1 MSSALLGKSPL
12 RVLESS
18 LGPLGPGALGLVLAR
33 TGVGKT
39 AFLVQIAL
47 DVLARER
54 GVLHFALGQS
64 LDLVQSY
71 YETLYEDLS
80 AASGAGSA
88 GGREAAWTE
97 LLRRRIIQAF
107 AERSI
112 SADRVE
118 KALDTF
124 AQSLAFRPEVILIDG
139 FDWSGPVASTAAT
152 LGSFK
157 SFARRVGAELWMS
170 AQMPRAAGAPTRLPA
185 PCDGYA
191 AIIDRALVLEPTG
204 PDVAV
209 RLVLERGVEGS
220 EAALR
225 LPLVRLQPDT
235 LRLAADDGAIETG
248 GARFPRSAY
257 TLLSG
262 AAQGAE
268 AEFGACAE
276 RHGIA
281 EINFSFEGHAA
292 ARTRGL
298 VQLTE
303 QELRQGDVSS
313 PMLTSHIS
321 RTYPGTP
328 IFRKVLQSIWHQ
340 VHTAGEVFVVGSILP
355 DDTIKGGTGWAAE
368 LAKHEQKPLRV
379 YDQERHAWALWTGHA
394 FEPDPAPIITRTRF
408 TGTGTRFLTDEG
420 RAAVRALFE
429 RSFGKPAAKS

>member
-1 MSSALLGKSPL
+1 MSSVLLGKSPL
-12 RVLESS
+12 RTIETS
-18 LGPLGPGALGLVLAR
+18 LGPLGAGSLGLVLAR

-47 DVLARER
+47 DVLARDR
-54 GVLHFALGQS
+54 GVLHFALGQT

-80 AASGAGSA
+80 TASGAGSS
-88 GGREAAWTE
+88 GSREAAWTE
-97 LLRRRIIQAF
+97 LVRRRIIQAF

-124 AQSLAFRPEVILIDG
+124 AHSLAFRPEVILIDG
-139 FDWSGPVASTAAT
+139 FDWSGAVASTAAT
-152 LGSFK
+152 IGAFK

-170 AQMPRAAGAPTRLPA
+170 APMPRAAGAPTRLPV

-204 PDVAV
+204 PDVSV
-209 RLVLERGVEGS
+209 RVVLERGVEGA
-220 EAALR
+220 EAEMR
-225 LPLVRLQPDT
+225 MPVVHLQPDT
-235 LRLAADDGAIETG
+235 LRLAATEGEPAG
-248 GARFPRSAY
+248 GPRFPRSAY

-268 AEFGACAE
+268 AEFGTCAE

-298 VQLTE
+298 VQLSE
-303 QELRQGDVSS
+303 QELRQGDVNS
-313 PMLTSHIS
+313 PKLTSHIS

-379 YDQERHAWALWTGHA
+379 YDQERHAWLYWHGQA

-408 TGTGTRFLTDEG
+408 TGTGTRFLTDDG
-420 RAAVRALFE
+420 HAAVRGLFE
-429 RSFGKPAAKS
+429 RSFGKPVAKS